1 MPPRGRAVHI
11 AAAKAVA
18 EKARGTYRKTAAQFK
33 EFARDAQMPE
43 SVRALAKESVAQ
55 TRELYGHSLD
65 AVLESWER
73 FVVATGQGAVA
84 VNRKAIDIAR
94 SNINS
99 GFSLAES
106 LAGAQNFAEAMELQV
121 AYWRKQFGNL
131 SAQAEELRAVS
142 AEVTADVTAPIKARV
157 TLT

>member
-1 MPPRGRAVHI
+1 M
-11 AAAKAVA
+11 
-18 EKARGTYRKTAAQFK
+18 
-33 EFARDAQMPE
+33 
-43 SVRALAKESVAQ
+43 
-55 TRELYGHSLD
+55 
-65 AVLESWER
+65 
-73 FVVATGQGAVA
+73 A

-106 LAGAQNFAEAMELQV
+106 LAGHKTLLRLWHSKWPIGAS
-121 AYWRKQFGNL
+121 KFGNL
-131 SAQAEELRAVS
+131 SAQAEELRALS